1 MDNNTSLHILTL
13 NVQGI
18 RDKNKQ
24 RRLFEWCK
32 NQKADVTFIQET
44 HLTPELFSSFDRKF
58 NSIQFNSI
66 LYSDCQIHF
75 SASTKHVIKGHQTIT
90 NYTLNLGG
98 FDSANWPTRM

>member
-1 MDNNTSLHILTL
+1 MSDLVRNPNCWFCHAQAHFFVVVGRKLLI
-13 NVQGI
+13 
-18 RDKNKQ
+18 D
-24 RRLFEWCK
+24 
-32 NQKADVTFIQET
+32 
-44 HLTPELFSSFDRKF
+44 HLITGK
-58 NSIQFNSI
+58 QFNSI

>member
-1 MDNNTSLHILTL
+1 MYGDNPVL
-13 NVQGI
+13 GFYA
-18 RDKNKQ
+18 NK
-24 RRLFEWCK
+24 LFEWSK
-32 NQKADVTFIQET
+32 FI
-44 HLTPELFSSFDRKF
+44 
-58 NSIQFNSI
+58 NSI

>member
-1 MDNNTSLHILTL
+1 MSTRRGRIIFII
-13 NVQGI
+13 NV
-18 RDKNKQ
+18 K
-24 RRLFEWCK
+24 
-32 NQKADVTFIQET
+32 
-44 HLTPELFSSFDRKF
+44 
-58 NSIQFNSI
+58 IQFNSI

>member
-1 MDNNTSLHILTL
+1 MDSLKLNTINNGFYLKDS
-13 NVQGI
+13 
-18 RDKNKQ
+18 
-24 RRLFEWCK
+24 
-32 NQKADVTFIQET
+32 
-44 HLTPELFSSFDRKF
+44 DRI

>member
-1 MDNNTSLHILTL
+1 MSESNIFPKGSENQNIVTKFFLTDHPSLPQFSSRQPLTL
-13 NVQGI
+13 NPAV
-18 RDKNKQ
+18 
-24 RRLFEWCK
+24 
-32 NQKADVTFIQET
+32 
-44 HLTPELFSSFDRKF
+44 

-90 NYTLNLGG
+90 NDTLNLGG